1 MSMSS
6 NQKPEHP
13 STYFVQDRSN
23 VEEMERLR
31 VQDRLATA
39 SMGGVLPEQ
48 TEPQRFQRVL
58 DVGCGTGSWLIEV
71 AKTYPTISHLVGVD
85 ISKPMLA
92 YAQAQAEAEQVGQR
106 VEFQTMDAL
115 RMLEFPSEFFD
126 LVNLRFGVTWMRT
139 WDWSKL
145 LQEFQRVL
153 RPDGIARLTEAE
165 PIVDSSSPALL
176 RLNDFSARV
185 FAQAGHLFAPE
196 SDGLTSQVARLLT
209 QQSFQNVQTRQHII
223 TYRAGTDEGRRLA
236 EDMKLFFH
244 VILPFWRKWMQIPD
258 DYEELYHRMLSE
270 TQQPD
275 FVATGRMLTAWGQT
289 PPKE

>member
-1 MSMSS
+1 MSISS
-6 NQKPEHP
+6 NQEHEHP

-23 VEEMERLR
+23 VDEMERLR

-48 TEPQRFQRVL
+48 PDPQRFRRVL

-71 AKTYPTISHLVGVD
+71 AKAYPTISHLVGVD

-92 YAQAQAEAEQVGQR
+92 YARAQAEAEQVSDR

-126 LVNLRFGVTWMRT
+126 LVNLRFGVSWMRT
-139 WDWSKL
+139 WDWPKL

-153 RPDGIARLTEAE
+153 RPDGVARLTEAD

-176 RLNDFSARV
+176 RLNDFSVRV

-196 SDGLTSQVARLLT
+196 SDGLTSQLARLLE
-209 QQSFQNVQTRQHII
+209 QQGFQDVQTRLRLNI
-223 TYRAGTDEGRRLA
+223 YRAGTEEGRRLA
-236 EDMKLFFH
+236 EDMKLLFQ
-244 VILPFWRKWMQIPD
+244 VILPFWRRWMQIPE
-258 DYEELYHRMLSE
+258 DYEELYRQMISE

-275 FVATGRMLTAWGQT
+275 FTATGRVLTAWGQALQ
-289 PPKE
+289 KE